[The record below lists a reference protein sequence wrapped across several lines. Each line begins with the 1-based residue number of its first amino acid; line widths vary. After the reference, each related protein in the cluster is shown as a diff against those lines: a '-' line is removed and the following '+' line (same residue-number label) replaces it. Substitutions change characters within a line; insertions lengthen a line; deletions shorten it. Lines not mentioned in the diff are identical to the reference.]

1 MRNLKRALSLALASV
16 MVVSMMVVGAGAASY
31 DDFSDKDKIVN
42 KEAVQMLV
50 ELGVINGKDT
60 GDFDPTGIVTR
71 AEMAKM
77 ICVVLN
83 GGKDP
88 SLGTTVTNTY
98 TDTVG
103 HWASGYIEYCTQLGI
118 VAGDGTG
125 KFNPN
130 ATVTGSE
137 AAKMLLVAMG
147 YKSEVEGFT
156 GSNWAIAVNVRANQK
171 GLYSDLSISVDEGLT
186 RDSAAQMVYNAL
198 DAGVV
203 SYDYTL
209 VTDGSSITSSPTLID
224 NNNKTLLED
233 KFNAVKVEGVVVANE
248 VANLSATSE
257 KGSSLESGKTSL
269 AITNDDDQSAYAGTK
284 TFAVSTDINDLG
296 RAVVIYVKKD
306 SNSTKA
312 EVLGA
317 AITSSDN
324 KVVVDN
330 SKDAIA
336 DVADDNDLTIAAN
349 AKMAFNYGNMV
360 SYNKDLDPKTA
371 GVEKILIDTD
381 SDGDVDYVLVNT
393 YSFGK
398 VTTYTTSG
406 DGNITISTKDKDGKT
421 SALSADDK
429 DDVVG
434 FDDVAKNDYVLAA
447 YIGGDLHVA
456 KAETVVGVLEAY
468 KGSDPATKLTV
479 DGTDYNVSNIKN
491 IYTGGDDDIT
501 AANTYGA
508 NNLDTEATFY
518 LDKNGYIVAV
528 GNVSENAYNYA
539 LVMAKGTSVDERV
552 KVALADGTTGTYDL
566 NTSGLKLSQIK
577 VGNVYAYTINSDKK
591 IKLTNDTTTAGD
603 STKDVTFTKGKTS
616 IGKVGTPDKTYY
628 ANGNTVF
635 FYTPETVDGS
645 ADINVYTGYAKAPT
659 LEDGKAVATV
669 YLKND
674 RVMAVVF
681 SGKDLTTANVAD
693 NLYITSVGTSTSDYT
708 NAKAFIAGDTK
719 LTDIKVSGSVKSG
732 AAYTYSINSDGYYEL
747 KSVPAGNSIA
757 DATVYLANSNTV
769 VFDKSGTKTELKI
782 TSKTLLVNDSEYL
795 SDPVAELG
803 AGPDVGDKIAAVIYN
818 NDDEALLIVVKNTE
832 KKDDED
838 VVVKDY
844 TNVTD
849 NGGDLTIDH
858 YQDTLTTAEIQ
869 SVLKTWAKADSVK
882 YNAKDKTAT
891 FVGGPHDGNTLNV
904 VLNKV
909 VNITVGDTNKYVSD
923 TTQIKDLGLKDG
935 KHVKITKGESV
946 DYDAIDAT
954 TPVVDGSKYEDGFY
968 KVTVDGTK
976 TTVAN
981 LDNATVEWKAGDKK
995 VSENTAVYLKKDE
1008 TVVATVSL
1016 GTTGFQTGKADATLV
1031 GSGTVTPV
1039 AKITTDTNAP
1049 TGSDKATVSGATI
1062 TFPTNTQTY
1071 KDGVFTFTW
1080 TVTDKDIDSVVLTM
1094 TNA

>member
-31 DDFSDKDKIVN
+31 DEFTDKDEIVN

-88 SLGTTVTNTY
+88 SLGSTVTNSY

-209 VTDGSSITSSPTLID
+209 VTDGSTISSSPTLID

-248 VANLSATSE
+248 VANLSSTSE
-257 KGSSLESGKTSL
+257 KGSALENGKTSI

-371 GVEKILIDTD
+371 GVEKILVDTD

-468 KGSDPATKLTV
+468 KGSNPATKLTV
-479 DGTDYNVSNIKN
+479 DGTDYNVSNIGN
-491 IYTGGDDDIT
+491 IYTGGDDDIA

-539 LVMAKGTSVDERV
+539 LVLATGTSVDERV

-566 NTSGLKLSQIK
+566 NTSGLDLSEIT
-577 VGNVYAYTINSDKK
+577 VGKVYAYSINSDKK
-591 IKLTNDTTTAGD
+591 IKLTNDTTTDGD

-616 IGKVGTPDKTYY
+616 IGKVGASDKTYY

-635 FYTPETVDGS
+635 FYTAGVKGGSISDVD
-645 ADINVYTGYAKAPT
+645 VYSGYAKAPT
-659 LEDGKAVATV
+659 LDANKAAATV

-681 SGKDLTTANVAD
+681 TGEDLTTANVDD
-693 NLYITSVGTSTSDYT
+693 NLYISSVGTSTSDYT
-708 NAKAFIAGDTK
+708 NATAFIAGSTEA
-719 LTDIKVSGSVKSG
+719 TSIKVSGSVKSG
-732 AAYTYSINSDGYYEL
+732 VVYTYTINSDGYYEL

-769 VFDKSGTKTELKI
+769 VFDKSGAKTELKI

-818 NDDEALLIVVKNTE
+818 SDDEALLIVVKNAE

-849 NGGDLTIDH
+849 NAGTLTIDH
-858 YQDTLTTAEIQ
+858 YQSSLSTAEIQ
-869 SVLKTWAKADSVK
+869 TVLKTWAKADSVK
-882 YNAKDKTAT
+882 YNASEQTAT
-891 FVGGPHDGNTLNV
+891 FVGGAYDGSTLKV

-909 VNITVGDTNKYVSD
+909 VNITVGDTNKYVD
-923 TTQIKDLGLKDG
+923 DATKLNELGLDG
-935 KHVKITKGESV
+935 KYAKVTAKGGAEEYKEINT
-946 DYDAIDAT
+946 DT
-954 TPVVDGSKYEDGFY
+954 VVDGSKYEGGYY
-968 KVTVDGTK
+968 KVTVPGATSSLFDDTTEAWTVNGETK
-976 TTVAN
+976 TNGEAYAKKGESVVLTWTV
-981 LDNATVEWKAGDKK
+981 GD
-995 VSENTAVYLKKDE
+995 
-1008 TVVATVSL
+1008 
-1016 GTTGFQTGKADATLV
+1016 TGFSAGSSECKAVAENGGVAAVKTAFAN
-1031 GSGTVTPV
+1031 GT
-1039 AKITTDTNAP
+1039 AP
-1049 TGSDKATVSGATI
+1049 TITKTATDNDTINFTASDA
-1062 TFPTNTQTY
+1062 Y
-1071 KDGVFTFTW
+1071 KTGVVTFTW
-1080 TVTDKDIDSVVLTM
+1080 TVGTADLTPSVTI
-1094 TNA
+1094 TNS